1 MKTLIIQLWQ
11 TSLDA
16 PQLAAT
22 PFVLAQAARAMD
34 MVVEMHALGQ
44 SVELFLLNDPRR
56 EQPVAPLNRPLA
68 QYIEDA
74 LSMGVSV
81 RLCSTAMRDRGLE
94 RCEVAGAEVQIA
106 GMISMLETIAQSH
119 TTVLTY

>member
-11 TSLDA
+11 ASLDA
-16 PQLAAT
+16 PQFAAT

-34 MVVEMHALGQ
+34 MNVEMHALGQ
-44 SVELFLLNDPRR
+44 SVELFLQDDPRR
-56 EQPVAPLNRPLA
+56 QQPITPLNRPLA

-74 LSMGVSV
+74 LVMGVSV
-81 RLCSTAMRDRGLE
+81 HLCSTAMRDRGLDLQGFI
-94 RCEVAGAEVQIA
+94 AGEIQIA
-106 GMISMLETIAQSH
+106 GMVSMLETIAQTD